1 MLNIHLLSE
10 KMSKCLDDLSRG
22 SSTLKLYKE
31 LGFSMLFADRP
42 PFQLFC
48 FLEGGA
54 GRGFPLLTVPSYRPE
69 LCSLAFK
76 PHPESPKSE
85 LAKILILAGQTQHK
99 DTLRRVGWL
108 GSPRQSWLYF

>member
-10 KMSKCLDDLSRG
+10 KMSKCLDDLSGG

-48 FLEGGA
+48 FLEGVA
-54 GRGFPLLTVPSYRPE
+54 GRDGAFLFSQYPSIDPSSTALHSSPILSPL
-69 LCSLAFK
+69 
-76 PHPESPKSE
+76 SPNW
-85 LAKILILAGQTQHK
+85 Q
-99 DTLRRVGWL
+99 R
-108 GSPRQSWLYF
+108 Y